1 MGCGHSKINIYPRK
15 YRNKSNSKKSVSSE
29 KADSE
34 EEEGVETEADNSED
48 IEDCDQRKTI
58 KVKPFGGPL
67 LAQTEIST
75 SQQDFFKM
83 LDEKIQ
89 NGPDYNSESET
100 EMAAE
105 QARLKALMKDWET
118 ASAGSRSLPSTPKR
132 KTQSAP
138 TTIVTTTAITA
149 AESLQKSHVVP
160 GGPVDRPATSYPGQ
174 IPPAMIHQAYGIGQL
189 NAYRQISYPNH
200 YGGHQQMPPGGYQP
214 QQMPPGGYQPQQMPP
229 SGYPTPASVQY
240 RAMYGYQQCCQ
251 VTPKSYSY
259 GAATPPPRQY
269 VNYGGQQAPPQH
281 GSGQAAS
288 AVAKTY
294 ANVNNGSPKHL
305 PNYEQQTV
313 NYSPVHRPY
322 GSPVVGIGLVQS
334 DSDNENTCRGVPQY
348 KTTYANGE
356 VIYQQPPYSSQHTQR
371 PQHSVG
377 MQYQQYRDPREQS
390 FSQHPQM
397 PNAVYRGPAKHYQ
410 SSVTIPITV
419 DKDQKEVNT
428 LHRTQFELT

>member
-34 EEEGVETEADNSED
+34 EEEGVETEADNSEY

-67 LAQTEIST
+67 LAQSEIST

-89 NGPDYNSESET
+89 NGPDYNSESES

-105 QARLKALMKDWET
+105 HARLKDLLKDWET

-132 KTQSAP
+132 KAQPIAATN
-138 TTIVTTTAITA
+138 VTAAIAA
-149 AESLQKSHVVP
+149 AESLQKTQIVATA
-160 GGPVDRPATSYPGQ
+160 GVDRPATSYPGQ

-200 YGGHQQMPPGGYQP
+200 YGGHQQIPQGVYSP
-214 QQMPPGGYQPQQMPP
+214 QQVPP
-229 SGYPTPASVQY
+229 SGYQTPASVQY

-251 VTPKSYSY
+251 VQVTPKSYSY
-259 GAATPPPRQY
+259 GNATPPVSRQHVTY
-269 VNYGGQQAPPQH
+269 AGQQPPPQH
-281 GSGQAAS
+281 GSDGGQAAAS
-288 AVAKTY
+288 AVTKTY
-294 ANVNNGSPKHL
+294 AAPNVNNGSPKHL
-305 PNYEQQTV
+305 PNYDQQTV

-322 GSPVVGIGLVQS
+322 SSPVVGIGLVQS
-334 DSDNENTCRGVPQY
+334 DNDNENTSRGVLQY

-356 VIYQQPPYSSQHTQR
+356 VIYQQPPYLSPHSQR
-371 PQHSVG
+371 PQPSVG
-377 MQYQQYRDPREQS
+377 MQNQQYRDPREQS
-390 FSQHPQM
+390 FSQHQQM
-397 PNAVYRGPAKHYQ
+397 PNSMYRGPPKHYQ

-419 DKDQKEVNT
+419 DKDQKDVNT